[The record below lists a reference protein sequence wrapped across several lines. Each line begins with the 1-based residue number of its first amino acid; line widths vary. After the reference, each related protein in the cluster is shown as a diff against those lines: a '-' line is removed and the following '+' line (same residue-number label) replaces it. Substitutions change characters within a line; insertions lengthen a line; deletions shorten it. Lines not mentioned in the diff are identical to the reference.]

1 MFRLMLLGPTA
12 VVVGLT
18 AGWMVPAGTPG
29 ASSSRAPINIVS
41 AHMVRTQPL
50 SAPTATPTTTSDAPE
65 ATSEPLGSGHV
76 ARKRKQLKSRLAA
89 TAVAKPGLRPT
100 RCAEDEDDDDEC

>member
-1 MFRLMLLGPTA
+1 MFRLILLGPAA

-29 ASSSRAPINIVS
+29 ASSSRAPINIVP
-41 AHMVRTQPL
+41 AHVVRTQPL
-50 SAPTATPTTTSDAPE
+50 SAPTATTTATSDAPE
-65 ATSEPLGSGHV
+65 ATSEPLESRHI

-100 RCAEDEDDDDEC
+100 RCVDDDDDEC

>member
-1 MFRLMLLGPTA
+1 MFRLTLLGPAA

-18 AGWMVPAGTPG
+18 AGWMVPPGTPG
-29 ASSSRAPINIVS
+29 ASSSRAPINIVP
-41 AHMVRTQPL
+41 AHVVRTQPL
-50 SAPTATPTTTSDAPE
+50 SAPTATPTATSDAPE

-89 TAVAKPGLRPT
+89 TAVAKPSLRPT
-100 RCAEDEDDDDEC
+100 RCVDDDDDEC

>member
-1 MFRLMLLGPTA
+1 MFRLMLLGPAA

-29 ASSSRAPINIVS
+29 ASSSRAPINIVP
-41 AHMVRTQPL
+41 AHVVRTQPL
-50 SAPTATPTTTSDAPE
+50 SAPTATPTATSDAPA
-65 ATSEPLGSGHV
+65 ATSEPLASGRI

-89 TAVAKPGLRPT
+89 TAVAKPRLRPT
-100 RCAEDEDDDDEC
+100 RCDDDDDDEC

>member
-1 MFRLMLLGPTA
+1 MFRLILLGPAA

-29 ASSSRAPINIVS
+29 ASSSRAPINIVP
-41 AHMVRTQPL
+41 AHVVRTQPL
-50 SAPTATPTTTSDAPE
+50 PHRPRPRRPRRTHLE
-65 ATSEPLGSGHV
+65 ATSEPLELRHIASS
-76 ARKRKQLKSRLAA
+76 ARTLKSRLTA

-100 RCAEDEDDDDEC
+100 RCVDDDDDEC